1 MEGVNMVSL
10 IPFKAARPVREFV
23 KEVAS
28 YPYDIIDS
36 KEAREIAKGNPKSF
50 LHVVKSEIDL
60 PEDVDPYDDRVYE
73 KARENLNDLLDQ
85 GIMFQD
91 KEPCFYVYRQKMGD
105 HEQYGIT
112 ACISVAD
119 YESGHVKKHELT
131 REDKEADRTKHMDV
145 INAQPGPILMTYRA
159 EKSIDRVVEKVVK
172 NEPEYDF
179 TAEDGISHTVWVVAD
194 GPTIR
199 KIEEAFSG
207 IECVYIADGHHRT
220 ASAERVAKKRREE
233 NPDHKGDEE
242 YNYML
247 AVLFPDNQVKILDYN
262 RAVTD
267 LGGITEE
274 EFVEKISEKFTVTP
288 GFTSRSPRKF
298 HVFGM
303 YLRGK
308 WYNISAK
315 DGTFDEGDV
324 VDSLDVSILQK
335 NILSSVLG
343 IGDIRTDKRIT
354 FIGGIRGMDEL
365 ERLVDS
371 GEYAVAFSFFPTTVK
386 QLMDVA
392 DAGKIMPPKSTWF
405 EPKLRSGIFVHLF

>member
-1 MEGVNMVSL
+1 MACV
-10 IPFKAARPVREFV
+10 IPFKAARPVRECV

-28 YPYDIIDS
+28 FPYDIIDS

-50 LHVVKSEIDL
+50 LHVIKSEIDL
-60 PEDVDPYDDRVYE
+60 PEDVDSYDERVYE
-73 KARENLNDLLDQ
+73 KARENLKDFLDK
-85 GIMFQD
+85 GILFQE
-91 KEPCFYVYRQKMGD
+91 KEPCYYVYRQKMGD

-131 REDKEADRTKHMDV
+131 REDKEADRTRHMDV
-145 INAQPGPILMTYRA
+145 INAQPGPILMTYQSDKA
-159 EKSIDRVVEKVVK
+159 IDAVVAAVVTD
-172 NEPEYDF
+172 EPEYDF

-194 GPTIR
+194 RSIVK
-199 KIEEAFSG
+199 KIEETFSR
-207 IECVYIADGHHRT
+207 IESIYIADGHHRT
-220 ASAERVAKKRREE
+220 ASAAQVAHKRREE
-233 NPDHKGDEE
+233 NPDHKGNEE

-267 LGGITEE
+267 LGGMTEE
-274 EFVEKISEKFTVTP
+274 QFIEKLSEKFTVTP
-288 GFTSRSPRKF
+288 DFTDRNPREF

-303 YLRGK
+303 YLKGK
-308 WYNISAK
+308 WYKVSAK
-315 DGTFDEGDV
+315 EGTFDEGDV

-335 NILSSVLG
+335 NLLTSVLG

-371 GEYAVAFSFFPTTVK
+371 GDYAVAFSLFPTTVQ
-386 QLMDVA
+386 QLMDVS
-392 DAGKIMPPKSTWF
+392 DAAKIMPPKSTWF

>member
-1 MEGVNMVSL
+1 MASV

-60 PEDVDPYDDRVYE
+60 PEDVDMYDDRVYE
-73 KARENLNDLLDQ
+73 KAKENLSDFMDKE
-85 GIMFQD
+85 IMFRD
-91 KEPCFYVYRQKMGD
+91 KEPCFYIYRQKMGD

-131 REDKEADRTKHMDV
+131 RADKEADRTKHMDV
-145 INAQPGPILMTYRA
+145 INAQPGPILMTYKA
-159 EKSIDRVVEKVVK
+159 EKSIDRVVEKVVE

-179 TAEDGISHTVWVVAD
+179 TAEDGISHTVWVVDDRA
-194 GPTIR
+194 IIKR
-199 KIEEAFSG
+199 IEEAFSR
-207 IECVYIADGHHRT
+207 IESVYIADGHHRT
-220 ASAERVAKKRREE
+220 ASAAQVAKKRRNE

-262 RAVTD
+262 RAVAD
-267 LGGITEE
+267 LCGMTEE
-274 EFVEKISEKFTVTP
+274 EFLEKLSEKFAVTLD
-288 GFTSRSPRKF
+288 FMDRSPQKS
-298 HVFGM
+298 HEFGM
-303 YLRGK
+303 CLKGK
-308 WYNISAK
+308 WYKISAK
-315 DGTFDEGDV
+315 EGTFDDGDV

-335 NILSSVLG
+335 NILNSVLG

-365 ERLVDS
+365 ERLVGS
-371 GEYAVAFSFFPTTVK
+371 GEYAVAFSLFPTTVK

>member
-1 MEGVNMVSL
+1 MVSV

-220 ASAERVAKKRREE
+220 ASADRVAKKRREE
-233 NPDHKGDEE
+233 NPDHKGDEK

-274 EFVEKISEKFTVTP
+274 EFVEKISEKFAVTP
-288 GFTSRSPRKF
+288 GFTSRSPREF

-308 WYNISAK
+308 WYKISAK

-335 NILSSVLG
+335 NTLSSVLG